1 MRWRCSGRNHLRHS
15 SGWSIG
21 LGCED
26 ETDQESVEKDNSR
39 WIYNSLETK
48 TEDCCADQ
56 WSDERDILITC
67 PSGNKLCPSVRQV
80 SIT

>member
-1 MRWRCSGRNHLRHS
+1 MRWRCSGRNHLRRS
-15 SGWSIG
+15 SRWSIE

-26 ETDQESVEKDNSR
+26 EIDQESVAKENSQR
-39 WIYNSLETK
+39 GCNSLETK

-56 WSDERDILITC
+56 GSDERDILITC

-80 SIT
+80 SIM